1 MDAFYRILPLVAI
14 AMDLGIGLYVFT
26 RDPKHASNR
35 LFLCITV
42 ALSFWG
48 FGEFWMRNAHS
59 ASVAM
64 LGGKI
69 GSVGWC
75 LIGAFFIH
83 FSVVLTETHRH
94 RARYLLVDITYAL
107 GIAFLVITWS
117 SNLIFSSFVK
127 SQDSGFTDAGGFL
140 RMPSKLFVLA
150 TLLVGVAILV
160 VYYVTSATGEK
171 KVRIGFVII
180 AALFPIITGIM
191 VDILLPLFG
200 IHSPLSSQAAG
211 PVMVVIMGYAVTRH
225 DLMKPVV
232 SRLDSTFLTN
242 IKDSVLIVDAEG
254 LIESANLAATRQTD
268 YTGHELKG
276 MKVTNLLFE
285 NLSRGSHLQPAD
297 LWSDA
302 ERRLFCRSKTGIGIP
317 VATSIS
323 PVFTNS
329 GKRLGSILVLHDMRE
344 AIRII
349 EAEQEAKV
357 AGAEVEVER
366 RRLETLRRSHEE
378 LEEAS
383 KFLEDVIDN
392 LVEPI
397 FIKDADLRCVFVNK
411 ALCET
416 AGFSREELVG
426 KTSEELIP
434 VEFAGTST
442 EIEQEI
448 LITGMSTEYEVN
460 DIVDPYGKQ
469 RNIKLVKS
477 PIIGDSG
484 EVEFIVGLVQDTTEH
499 RRLDKARL
507 DFIRIA
513 AHELRT
519 PLTSMKLGFELLARE
534 TRGSLNADQ
543 QRSFD
548 ILSISI
554 ERLSS
559 LAKNLLDLAS
569 LDAGVLTMNQ
579 QTVALVPL
587 MDEAVALFS
596 STIGEK
602 ELYCK
607 VEVADEIRNA
617 HADPGRISQ
626 VLYNLVSNAVKYTS
640 EGGITLSARDPGDGF
655 LEVCV
660 SDTGTGISASHCKS
674 IFTSFVKAQD
684 SETAREGTGLG
695 LSITKAI
702 VEAHGGNIWVES
714 TPGAGSSF
722 YFTVLVEGSE
732 RI

>member
-1 MDAFYRILPLVAI
+1 
-14 AMDLGIGLYVFT
+14 
-26 RDPKHASNR
+26 
-35 LFLCITV
+35 
-42 ALSFWG
+42 
-48 FGEFWMRNAHS
+48 
-59 ASVAM
+59 
-64 LGGKI
+64 
-69 GSVGWC
+69 
-75 LIGAFFIH
+75 
-83 FSVVLTETHRH
+83 
-94 RARYLLVDITYAL
+94 
-107 GIAFLVITWS
+107 
-117 SNLIFSSFVK
+117 
-127 SQDSGFTDAGGFL
+127 
-140 RMPSKLFVLA
+140 
-150 TLLVGVAILV
+150 
-160 VYYVTSATGEK
+160 
-171 KVRIGFVII
+171 
-180 AALFPIITGIM
+180 
-191 VDILLPLFG
+191 
-200 IHSPLSSQAAG
+200 
-211 PVMVVIMGYAVTRH
+211 
-225 DLMKPVV
+225 
-232 SRLDSTFLTN
+232 
-242 IKDSVLIVDAEG
+242 
-254 LIESANLAATRQTD
+254 
-268 YTGHELKG
+268 
-276 MKVTNLLFE
+276 
-285 NLSRGSHLQPAD
+285 
-297 LWSDA
+297 
-302 ERRLFCRSKTGIGIP
+302 
-317 VATSIS
+317 
-323 PVFTNS
+323 
-329 GKRLGSILVLHDMRE
+329 
-344 AIRII
+344 
-349 EAEQEAKV
+349 
-357 AGAEVEVER
+357 
-366 RRLETLRRSHEE
+366 
-378 LEEAS
+378 
-383 KFLEDVIDN
+383 
-392 LVEPI
+392 
-397 FIKDADLRCVFVNK
+397 
-411 ALCET
+411 
-416 AGFSREELVG
+416 
-426 KTSEELIP
+426 
-434 VEFAGTST
+434 
-442 EIEQEI
+442 
-448 LITGMSTEYEVN
+448 MSTEYEVN

-732 RI
+732 LQIPPVSS

>member
-1 MDAFYRILPLVAI
+1 MHTLYRLLPLVAI
-14 AMDLGIGLYVFT
+14 AMNLGIGLYVFT
-26 RDPKHASNR
+26 RDPEHASNR

-48 FGEFWMRNAHS
+48 LGEFWIRNAHS
-59 ASVAM
+59 ASAAM

-75 LIGAFFIH
+75 LVGAFFIH
-83 FSVVLTETHRH
+83 FTVVLTETQRH
-94 RARYLLVDITYAL
+94 RARHLLVGITYAL
-107 GIAFLVITWS
+107 GIAFLVVTWS

-127 SQDSGFTDAGGFL
+127 SQYSGFTEAGGFL

-150 TLLVGVAILV
+150 ALLVGVAILV
-160 VYYVTSATGEK
+160 VYYVTRATGEK

-180 AALFPIITGIM
+180 AALIPIATGIV
-191 VDILLPLFG
+191 VDVLLPMFG
-200 IHSPLSSQAAG
+200 IQSPLSSQAAG
-211 PVMVVIMGYAVTRH
+211 PVMVVITGYAVTRH

-232 SRLDSTFLTN
+232 SSLDSTFLTN
-242 IKDSVLIVDAEG
+242 IRDSVLIVDPEG
-254 LIESANLAATRQTD
+254 LVESANLASTQLTD
-268 YTGHELKG
+268 YTRHELKG

-285 NLSRGSHLQPAD
+285 NLSRGSLLQPAD
-297 LWSDA
+297 LESDA
-302 ERRLFCRSKTGIGIP
+302 ERKLFCRSKTGIGIP

-344 AIRII
+344 AIRIV
-349 EAEQEAKV
+349 EAEQETMV
-357 AGAEVEVER
+357 AGAEVQAER

-397 FIKDADLRCVFVNK
+397 FIKDADLRYVFVNK

-426 KTSEELIP
+426 KTTEELVP
-434 VEFAGTST
+434 ADFAGPST
-442 EIEQEI
+442 DIEQEI
-448 LITGMSTEYEVN
+448 LITGVSTEYEVN
-460 DIVDPYGKQ
+460 DITDAYGKQ

-477 PIIGDSG
+477 PIIGESG
-484 EVEFIVGLVQDTTEH
+484 EVEFIVGLVQDITEH

-519 PLTSMKLGFELLARE
+519 PLTSLRLGFELLARE
-534 TRGSLNADQ
+534 TRGFLNADQ

-548 ILSISI
+548 ILSMSI

-579 QTVALVPL
+579 QAVALGPL

-596 STIGEK
+596 STVGEK
-602 ELYCK
+602 ELYCN
-607 VEVADEIRNA
+607 VEVADDIRNA
-617 HADPGRISQ
+617 YADPGRISQ

-655 LEVCV
+655 LEVRV
-660 SDTGTGISASHCKS
+660 SDTGTGISASHRES
-674 IFTSFVKAQD
+674 IFTSFVKVQD

-714 TPGAGSSF
+714 TPGVGSSF
-722 YFTVLVEGSE
+722 FFTVLAEAAGRV
-732 RI
+732 